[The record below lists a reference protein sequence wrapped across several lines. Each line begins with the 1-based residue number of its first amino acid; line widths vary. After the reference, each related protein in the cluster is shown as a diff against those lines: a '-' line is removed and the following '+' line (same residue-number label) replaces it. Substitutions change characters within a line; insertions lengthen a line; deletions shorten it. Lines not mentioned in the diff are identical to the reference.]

1 MDMDWETRELVE
13 KEEKCDWE
21 RSRRLENK
29 LLASSFGK
37 RPESLSENGLERGLC
52 FNIWEENFIGDTF
65 SVMTPEAPGQQFS
78 WDLSSEGQQLLGEES
93 AVCSTGAGA
102 GQLLLLGGG
111 I

>member
-52 FNIWEENFIGDTF
+52 FNI
-65 SVMTPEAPGQQFS
+65 
-78 WDLSSEGQQLLGEES
+78 
-93 AVCSTGAGA
+93 
-102 GQLLLLGGG
+102 
-111 I
+111 